1 MKKNYQIL
9 LCEDFYDTSTETF
22 IDKRVCEIASSKSSF
37 SGQAYNIEF
46 YTKIDGTHE
55 LSFELPRYYLDEE
68 TGKKVSNELVEL
80 LVNKCKLELLLE
92 GKSFF
97 FIINERK
104 DEHGDGVFSY
114 SYSCTDAYIEE
125 LSKNGYGLVFSDE
138 VEGNGLG
145 TIHQLAEEIAK
156 EDTYTPLHYQSEDK
170 WEMYVAR
177 GTEGIGR
184 IDVDGFARLEQTVNP
199 EHRAAESNDGL
210 VGGEHREYLV
220 AETSTDN

>member
-1 MKKNYQIL
+1 MPCPFKAVPSAH
-9 LCEDFYDTSTETF
+9 EDKCSY
-22 IDKRVCEIASSKSSF
+22 V
-37 SGQAYNIEF
+37 
-46 YTKIDGTHE
+46 
-55 LSFELPRYYLDEE
+55 
-68 TGKKVSNELVEL
+68 LVEH
-80 LVNKCKLELLLE
+80 E
-92 GKSFF
+92 GKPHA
-97 FIINERK
+97 
-104 DEHGDGVFSY
+104 DESPTED
-114 SYSCTDAYIEE
+114 D
-125 LSKNGYGLVFSDE
+125 
-138 VEGNGLG
+138 
-145 TIHQLAEEIAK
+145 AEEIAK